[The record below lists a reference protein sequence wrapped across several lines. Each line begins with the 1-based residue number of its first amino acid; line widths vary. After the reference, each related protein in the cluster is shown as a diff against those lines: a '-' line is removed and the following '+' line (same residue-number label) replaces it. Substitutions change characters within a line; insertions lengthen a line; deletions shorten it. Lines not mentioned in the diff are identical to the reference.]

1 MDDRVFIESIRQG
14 GNLMQKSIGWFY
26 HENFN
31 LVYQKVRLNQLDK
44 DQAIDAYADAMTA
57 FVENIRENKFR
68 GESRCSTYFIRIF
81 NNKCVDLLR
90 KITTNRIERNSISLE
105 EFKQD
110 ILEPEDGIDEEEP
123 EVGSFLIQLSGICR
137 NLLMDWSEGYSME
150 EIASRNGLKN
160 AHTAR
165 SKRYNCFL
173 QFMDILRRNNMLK
186 ESLKA
191 QDHGD

>member
-1 MDDRVFIESIRQG
+1 M
-14 GNLMQKSIGWFY
+14 
-26 HENFN
+26 
-31 LVYQKVRLNQLDK
+31 
-44 DQAIDAYADAMTA
+44 
-57 FVENIRENKFR
+57 
-68 GESRCSTYFIRIF
+68 
-81 NNKCVDLLR
+81 R
-90 KITTNRIERNSISLE
+90 KITTNRIERNSVSLE
-105 EFKQD
+105 ELKQD
-110 ILEPEDGIDEEEP
+110 ILEPEDGNEEEEL

-137 NLLMDWSEGYSME
+137 NLLLDWSEGYSME

-191 QDHGD
+191 QDHGN